1 MVRGFH
7 NLSRPQPA
15 PVIRRTNMQSLQQE
29 LSACCRE
36 FHVQKQEKGLVVS
49 SIFRFPP
56 SFPGFAGHFPT
67 RPVLPAIIQLAAI
80 RHLAEL
86 ALASPLLPT
95 GYGRTKFRG
104 IVPPDEEISCAL
116 LLEEAQD
123 QWAGRFSIRRMDNDL
138 VADGSCTFRQ
148 LH

>member
-1 MVRGFH
+1 MR
-7 NLSRPQPA
+7 
-15 PVIRRTNMQSLQQE
+15 SLQQE
-29 LSACCRE
+29 LYACCRE
-36 FHVQKQEKGLVVS
+36 FQAQEQENGMVAS
-49 SIFRFPP
+49 SVFCFPP

-67 RPVLPAIIQLAAI
+67 RPVLPAIVQLAAI

-86 ALASPLLPT
+86 ALARPLLPT

-104 IVPPDEEISCAL
+104 IVPPDEKISCAL

-123 QWAGRFSIRRMDNDL
+123 LWIGRFSIRRMDDDL
-138 VADGSCTFRQ
+138 VADGSCTFKK